1 MKNIRNIDKIRYP
14 AYRETKQHSDTMFAF
29 NVYPC
34 TIPLDFSFVPV
45 HWQDDAEIIYIK
57 KGNGRVQVDSDTFEA
72 QAGDIFLVM
81 PGHLHGIRRSPGK
94 SMEYENIIFN
104 LEFLGSGVVDVC
116 SQKFWQPLQSEK
128 ILLPSHIG
136 EGHELYPALKGYL
149 DATDHLCDLR
159 PEGYEL
165 GVKGNLLMVFS
176 HLLSGAQI
184 NEAFH
189 YESRNMQK
197 IRLVL
202 QHIAEHYEDK
212 LTVEDM
218 ADICGYSASH
228 FMRWFKEMTGS
239 GFNGYLIEYRLDRA
253 AQELRSTTHTVL
265 EVAENNGFDNLSNFN
280 RLFKKKFEMTPS
292 RFREG
297 GVSTR

>member
-1 MKNIRNIDKIRYP
+1 MGNMGNIDKIRRS
-14 AYRETKQHSDTMFAF
+14 AYHETKQHSDTMFAF

-57 KGNGRVQVDSDTFEA
+57 KGNGRVQVDFDTFEA

-81 PGHLHGIRRSPGK
+81 PGHLHSIRRMPGK

-104 LEFLGSGVVDVC
+104 LEFLGSATVDVC
-116 SQKFWQPLQSEK
+116 SQKFWQPLQNEK
-128 ILLPSHIG
+128 ILLPVHIG
-136 EGHELYPALKGYL
+136 EGHELYETLRGYL
-149 DATDHLCDLR
+149 DTTDHLCDLR

-176 HLLSGAQI
+176 LLISRAQI
-184 NEAFH
+184 NEEFH
-189 YESRNMQK
+189 YDSKNMQK

-202 QHIAEHYEDK
+202 QYIAEHYDERVTIDE
-212 LTVEDM
+212 VS
-218 ADICGYSASH
+218 DICGYSSSH
-228 FMRWFKEMTGS
+228 FMRWFKEMTGT
-239 GFNGYLIEYRLDRA
+239 GFNGYLIEYRLDKA
-253 AQELRSTTHTVL
+253 AQELRSTELSVL
-265 EVAENNGFDNLSNFN
+265 EVAEKNGFDNLSNFN

-292 RFREG
+292 RFRKL
-297 GVSTR
+297 

>member
-1 MKNIRNIDKIRYP
+1 MKNIENIDKIRRS
-14 AYRETKQHSDTMFAF
+14 AYHETKQHSDTMFAF

-57 KGNGRVQVDSDTFEA
+57 KGKGRVMVDFDTFEA

-81 PGHLHGIRRSPGK
+81 PGHLHSIRRIPGE

-104 LEFLGSGVVDVC
+104 LEFLGSATVDIC
-116 SQKFWQPLQSEK
+116 SQKFWQPLQNEK
-128 ILLPSHIG
+128 ILLPVHIG
-136 EGHELYPALKGYL
+136 EEHELYESLKGYL
-149 DATDHLCDLR
+149 DATDRLCDLR

-165 GVKGNLLMVFS
+165 GVKGNLLMAFS
-176 HLLSGAQI
+176 LLLSRAQI
-184 NEAFH
+184 NEEFH
-189 YESRNMQK
+189 YDGKNMQK

-202 QHIAEHYEDK
+202 RHIAEHYEEK
-212 LTVEDM
+212 LAVEDM

-228 FMRWFKEMTGS
+228 FMRWFKEMTGT
-239 GFNGYLIEYRLDRA
+239 GFNSYLIEYRLDRA
-253 AQELRSTTHTVL
+253 AQQLRSTTLTVL
-265 EVAENNGFDNLSNFN
+265 EIAENNGFDNLSNFN

-292 RFREG
+292 QFRKM
-297 GVSTR
+297 

>member
-1 MKNIRNIDKIRYP
+1 MGNMGNIDKIRRS
-14 AYRETKQHSDTMFAF
+14 AYHETKQHSDTMFAF

-57 KGNGRVQVDSDTFEA
+57 KGNGRVQVDFDTFEA

-81 PGHLHGIRRSPGK
+81 PGHLHSIRRMPGK

-104 LEFLGSGVVDVC
+104 LEFLGSATVDVC
-116 SQKFWQPLQSEK
+116 SQKFWQPLQNEK
-128 ILLPSHIG
+128 ILLPVHIG
-136 EGHELYPALKGYL
+136 AGHELHETLRGYL
-149 DATDHLCDLR
+149 DTTDHLCDLR

-176 HLLSGAQI
+176 LLISRAQI
-184 NEAFH
+184 NEEFH
-189 YESRNMQK
+189 YDSKNMQK

-202 QHIAEHYEDK
+202 QYIAEHYDER
-212 LTVEDM
+212 LTIDEVS
-218 ADICGYSASH
+218 DICGYSSSH
-228 FMRWFKEMTGS
+228 FMRWFKEMTGT
-239 GFNGYLIEYRLDRA
+239 GFNGYLIEYRLDKA
-253 AQELRSTTHTVL
+253 AQELRSTALSVL
-265 EVAENNGFDNLSNFN
+265 EVAEKNGFDNLSNFN

-292 RFREG
+292 RFRKL
-297 GVSTR
+297 